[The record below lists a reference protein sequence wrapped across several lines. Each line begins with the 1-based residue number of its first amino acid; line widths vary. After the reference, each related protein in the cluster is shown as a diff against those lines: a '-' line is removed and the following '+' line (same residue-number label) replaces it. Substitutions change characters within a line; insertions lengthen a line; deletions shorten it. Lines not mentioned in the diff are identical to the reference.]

1 MFIDTL
7 DVVAL
12 EPDYENNKSTKKK
25 ELKEKAHIH
34 WNNGGQLKDVTP
46 LIEQFHD
53 TLKSYN
59 GCKVRILVEIIEY
72 E

>member
-12 EPDYENNKSTKKK
+12 EPNYKDKKK

-34 WNNGGQLKDVTP
+34 WNNGGELKDVIP
-46 LIEQFHD
+46 LVEQFHD
-53 TLKSYN
+53 SLKSYN
-59 GCKVRILVEIIEY
+59 GSKVRILVEIIDHE
-72 E
+72 

>member
-12 EPDYENNKSTKKK
+12 EPNYKDKKK
-25 ELKEKAHIH
+25 ETKEVAHIH
-34 WNNGGQLKDVTP
+34 WNKGGELKDVTP

-53 TLKSYN
+53 SLKSYN
-59 GCKVRILVEIIEY
+59 GYQVRILVEIIDHE
-72 E
+72 

>member
-12 EPDYENNKSTKKK
+12 EPDYVNSKSTKKK

-34 WNNGGQLKDVTP
+34 WNKGGELKDVTP

-53 TLKSYN
+53 SLKSYN
-59 GCKVRILVEIIEY
+59 GNQVRILVEIIDHE
-72 E
+72 